1 LTILSSSLAW
11 YPPWT
16 PDHYFNCFEWDEVP
30 VDARMAFRGDYCQDK
45 VGNKYHVSVNYDD
58 PAQQTSCCQCLEYT
72 CRPVLMCPMCPMCG
86 IKGEEEECKKCED
99 KRKRPEGEQKELIS
113 KNEFYVYWNTTVS
126 DNCCLY
132 CNNTV
137 YKADT
142 VIDTTQLEDRCE
154 SEETH
159 VCRKIPGLEK
169 AKIETEFRY
178 GVCCNDDVGLQTVET
193 MALQPSTCSEREC
206 IRPKNAP
213 FAVWI
218 SKPYKK
224 WWEGYEPELK
234 GCDCCK
240 VYDEKLK
247 WILIEDKAEITIDD
261 ETFECCRGDLVKKVE
276 ILPEKK
282 KEKKDPK

>member
-1 LTILSSSLAW
+1 LIQVSLGLLTILSSSLAW

-30 VDARMAFRGDYCQDK
+30 VDTRMAFHGEYCQDK
-45 VGNKYHVSVNYDD
+45 VGNKYPVSKKYDD

-72 CRPVLMCPMCPMCG
+72 CRPVFWCDFDCDY
-86 IKGEEEECKKCED
+86 KDEAEQEKCER
-99 KRKRPEGEQKELIS
+99 KRKECEEMKNLKQNNEL
-113 KNEFYVYWNTTVS
+113 YVYWMTTVS

-142 VIDTTQLEDRCE
+142 VIDTTQLKDECE

-159 VCRKIPGLEK
+159 VCRKIPDLKK
-169 AKIETEFRY
+169 AKIESEFRY
-178 GVCCNDDVGLQTVET
+178 GVCCNDDVGLQTLGT
-193 MALQPSTCSEREC
+193 TALQPSTCSDREC
-206 IRPKNAP
+206 VRFDNTP

-218 SKPYKK
+218 SRPIP
-224 WWEGYEPELK
+224 GLK

-240 VYDEKLK
+240 VDTGKE
-247 WILIEDKAEITIDD
+247 WILIEDKGEITLDG
-261 ETFECCRGDLVKKVE
+261 ETFECCRGELVKVVKQGKKAQ
-276 ILPEKK
+276 EKEYN
-282 KEKKDPK
+282 KE